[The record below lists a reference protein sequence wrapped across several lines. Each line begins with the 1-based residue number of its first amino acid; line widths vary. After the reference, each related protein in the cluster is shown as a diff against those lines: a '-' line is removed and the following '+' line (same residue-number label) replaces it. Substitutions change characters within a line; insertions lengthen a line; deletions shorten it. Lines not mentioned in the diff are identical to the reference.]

1 MKTFNWKTRV
11 LMTIG
16 VLALLAATS
25 ANAQTIA
32 RFQVPVQFLAGDK
45 VLPAGEYQVV
55 VNPVSRIVK
64 IRVPNGSGG
73 LYLGV
78 IPDQRAVTAPA
89 KGKLVL
95 QSYGNVHAL
104 REVWVRG
111 DAQGFA
117 LPKSKAERE
126 LARAAQANLLA
137 KASAPATLTVTSAE

>member
-1 MKTFNWKTRV
+1 MKSTTWKTRV

-45 VLPAGEYQVV
+45 MLPAGEYRVIV
-55 VNPVSRIVK
+55 KSVFRIVEV
-64 IRVPNGSGG
+64 RLSDDSG
-73 LYLGV
+73 LFLLAS
-78 IPDQRAVTAPA
+78 PDQQAVTAPA

-117 LPKSKAERE
+117 LPTSKAERE
-126 LARAAQANLLA
+126 LARAANANLLA
-137 KASAPATLTVTSAE
+137 KASAPATLTVASAE